1 MASLWDD
8 VKKSLGEWVAKA
20 ADKAG
25 EFTKE
30 AVGKAGETTKLGKI
44 RLDIFQVKRDIEK
57 NFADLGGTVY
67 HLVTEEKVKNVEKEE
82 KVTTIIE
89 KIKELEKKLKE
100 KEAEYE
106 EVRKSTQKTE
116 QPKEKPGKSEE
127 EKLAQENQQAE
138 EGGN

>member
-8 VKKSLGEWVAKA
+8 IKKSLGEWVAKA

-30 AVGKAGETTKLGKI
+30 AAEKAGETTKLGKI
-44 RLDIFQVKRDIEK
+44 RLDIFQIKRDIEK
-57 NFADLGGTVY
+57 NFADLGGRVY
-67 HLVTEEKVKNVEKEE
+67 HLITEEEVKNVEKEE
-82 KVTTIIE
+82 KVTAIIE

-116 QPKEKPGKSEE
+116 QPKEKPGKSEGE
-127 EKLAQENQQAE
+127 ELEEENQQVKE
-138 EGGN
+138 KEN